1 MKECLWMFFLLLMIM
16 ISFFISFYILLW
28 VFGLIVVLLFSSMFG
43 VIKSSIIEVANI
55 LKNTICGQVF
65 RSFGFY
71 LGVFMNLI
79 AALFLFLILMNVS
92 GLVPYVFS
100 LTSHLVVSF
109 SLGFALWLALIL
121 SSCFYNT
128 KSFIA
133 SLLPVGAPSF
143 FNLFFNYCWN
153 CWNWYSVY
161 YFIGSVNCYMSAGH
175 IVLSLVG
182 NYFMSSDF
190 TGFVSIFVLMFS
202 LFTLFLNLELGWFK
216 HMFFVYFILYS
227 DDHPLKWMFGYM
239 S

>member
-1 MKECLWMFFLLLMIM
+1 MKECLWMSFLLLMTM
-16 ISFFISFYILLW
+16 ISFFMSFYILLW
-28 VFGLIVVLLFSSMFG
+28 AFGLILVLLFSSMLW
-43 VIKSSIIEVANI
+43 VIDASVIEVMNV
-55 LKNTICGQVF
+55 LKNTISSQIF

-71 LGVFMNLI
+71 LGDFMNLI
-79 AALFLFLILMNVS
+79 AALFLFLILMNLS
-92 GLVPYVFS
+92 WLVLYVFS
-100 LTSHLVVSF
+100 STSHLAVSF
-109 SLGFALWLALIL
+109 SLSFPLWLALIL
-121 SSCFYNT
+121 SDCFYNT
-128 KSFIA
+128 SSFIA

-143 FNLFFNYCWN
+143 LNPFLT
-153 CWNWYSVY
+153 VV
-161 YFIGSVNCYMSAGH
+161 GSINCYMSAGH

-227 DDHPLKWMFGYM
+227 DDHPLKWMFDYM

>member
-1 MKECLWMFFLLLMIM
+1 MKECLWMSFLLLMIM
-16 ISFFISFYILLW
+16 ISFFMSFYILLW
-28 VFGLIVVLLFSSMFG
+28 AFGLIVVLLFSSMLW
-43 VIKSSIIEVANI
+43 VTNASVTEVVNV
-55 LKNTICGQVF
+55 LKDTISGQVF
-65 RSFGFY
+65 RYFGFY
-71 LGVFMNLI
+71 LGDFMNLI
-79 AALFLFLILMNVS
+79 AALFLFLILMSLS

-100 LTSHLVVSF
+100 STSHLVVSF
-109 SLGFALWLALIL
+109 SLSFPLWLALIL
-121 SSCFYNT
+121 SDCFYNT
-128 KSFIA
+128 SSFIA
-133 SLLPVGAPSF
+133 SLLPVGAHSF
-143 FNLFFNYCWN
+143 LNPFLI
-153 CWNWYSVY
+153 VV
-161 YFIGSVNCYMSAGH
+161 GSINCYMSAGH